1 MRKAYREKCGNDN
14 GCTYKSPSI
23 IASNGHKELKM
34 VQNDIQDNCLFVY
47 VQINLSCDFN

>member
-1 MRKAYREKCGNDN
+1 MRKTYREKAETIM

-34 VQNDIQDNCLFVY
+34 LQNDIQGNCLLYMFK
-47 VQINLSCDFN
+47 